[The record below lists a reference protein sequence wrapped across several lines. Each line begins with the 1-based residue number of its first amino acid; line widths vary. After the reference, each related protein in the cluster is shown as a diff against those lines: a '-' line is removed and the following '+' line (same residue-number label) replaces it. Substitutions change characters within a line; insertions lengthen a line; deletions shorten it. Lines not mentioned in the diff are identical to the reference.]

1 MQENVNNNE
10 NEEKKKESV
19 NKENVVNE
27 EKEKQDNNELEKMNK
42 ELEETT
48 DRLKRLM
55 AEFEN
60 YKKRSSK
67 ERELLYNSILADV
80 ISAILPAVDNLEKA
94 VNTETKDEQYKQGIQ
109 LVDKQIKDVLNS
121 FGVEKIETIGQKFDP
136 EIHEAVNHVE
146 DPDLGE
152 QEIKDEYRAGYKI
165 GNKVIR
171 HSMVIVAN

>member
-10 NEEKKKESV
+10 NEEKKEQAINEESV
-19 NKENVVNE
+19 NQENT
-27 EKEKQDNNELEKMNK
+27 ELEKINK

-80 ISAILPAVDNLEKA
+80 ISAILPAVDNLDKA
-94 VNTETKDEQYKQGIQ
+94 VNTQTKDEQYKQGIE

-121 FGVEKIETIGQKFDP
+121 FGVQKIESVGKKFDP

-146 DPDLGE
+146 DPNLGE
-152 QEIKDEYRAGYKI
+152 QEIKDEFRAGYKI

>member
-1 MQENVNNNE
+1 MQENVNNKE
-10 NEEKKKESV
+10 NEEKKED
-19 NKENVVNE
+19 VVNE
-27 EKEKQDNNELEKMNK
+27 ETVKQENSELENMNK

-80 ISAILPAVDNLEKA
+80 ISAILPAVDNLDKA
-94 VNTETKDEQYKQGIQ
+94 VNTQTKDEQYKKGIE

-121 FGVEKIETIGQKFDP
+121 FGVQKIESVGKRFYP
-136 EIHEAVNHVE
+136 EIHEAVNHVD
-146 DPDLGE
+146 DPNLGE
-152 QEIKDEYRAGYKI
+152 QEIKDEFRAGYKI

>member
-10 NEEKKKESV
+10 NEEKKEQAINEESV
-19 NKENVVNE
+19 NQENT
-27 EKEKQDNNELEKMNK
+27 ELEKINK

-80 ISAILPAVDNLEKA
+80 ISAILPAVDNLDKA
-94 VNTETKDEQYKQGIQ
+94 VNTQTKDEQYKKGIE

-121 FGVEKIETIGQKFDP
+121 FGVQKIESVGKRFDP
-136 EIHEAVNHVE
+136 EIHEAVNHVD
-146 DPDLGE
+146 DPNLGE
-152 QEIKDEYRAGYKI
+152 QEIKDEFRAGYKI

>member
-1 MQENVNNNE
+1 MEEKANAKEVKQEEVK
-10 NEEKKKESV
+10 EEKK
-19 NKENVVNE
+19 
-27 EKEKQDNNELEKMNK
+27 DNQELEKINQ

-67 ERELLYNSILADV
+67 QRKMLYNSLVAD
-80 ISAILPAVDNLEKA
+80 IIAAILPAVDNLEKA
-94 VNTETKDEQYKQGIQ
+94 VQTETEDKQYKQGIE

-121 FGVEKIETIGQKFDP
+121 FGVKKIESKGQKFDP
-136 EIHEAVNHVE
+136 EVHEAVNHVE
-146 DPDLGE
+146 DPNLGE
-152 QEIKDEYRAGYKI
+152 QEIKDEFRAGYKI

>member
-1 MQENVNNNE
+1 MQENVNNKE
-10 NEEKKKESV
+10 NEEKKED
-19 NKENVVNE
+19 VVNE
-27 EKEKQDNNELEKMNK
+27 ETVKQENSELENMNK

-80 ISAILPAVDNLEKA
+80 ISAILPAVDNLDKA
-94 VNTETKDEQYKQGIQ
+94 VNTQTKDEQYKKGIE

-121 FGVEKIETIGQKFDP
+121 FGVQKIESVGK
-136 EIHEAVNHVE
+136 
-146 DPDLGE
+146 
-152 QEIKDEYRAGYKI
+152 
-165 GNKVIR
+165 KV
-171 HSMVIVAN
+171 

>member
-1 MQENVNNNE
+1 MEEKANAKEVKQEEVK
-10 NEEKKKESV
+10 EEKK
-19 NKENVVNE
+19 
-27 EKEKQDNNELEKMNK
+27 DNQELEKINQ

-67 ERELLYNSILADV
+67 QREMLYNSLVAD
-80 ISAILPAVDNLEKA
+80 IIAAILPAVDNLEKS
-94 VNTETKDEQYKQGIQ
+94 VQTETEDKQYKQGIE

-121 FGVEKIETIGQKFDP
+121 FGVKKIESKGQKFDP
-136 EIHEAVNHVE
+136 EVHEAVNHVE
-146 DPDLGE
+146 DPNLGE
-152 QEIKDEYRAGYKI
+152 QEIKDEFRAGYKI

>member
-1 MQENVNNNE
+1 MEEKANAKEVKQEGVK
-10 NEEKKKESV
+10 EEKK
-19 NKENVVNE
+19 
-27 EKEKQDNNELEKMNK
+27 DNQELEKINQ

-67 ERELLYNSILADV
+67 QREMLYNSLVAD
-80 ISAILPAVDNLEKA
+80 IIAAILPAVDNLEKA
-94 VNTETKDEQYKQGIQ
+94 VQTETEDKQYKQGIE

-121 FGVEKIETIGQKFDP
+121 FGVKKIESKGQKFDP
-136 EIHEAVNHVE
+136 EVHEAVNHVE
-146 DPDLGE
+146 DPNLGE
-152 QEIKDEYRAGYKI
+152 QEIKDEFRAGYKI

>member
-10 NEEKKKESV
+10 NEEKKEQAINEESV
-19 NKENVVNE
+19 NQENT
-27 EKEKQDNNELEKMNK
+27 ELEKINK

-80 ISAILPAVDNLEKA
+80 ISAILPAVDNLDKA
-94 VNTETKDEQYKQGIQ
+94 VNTQTKDEQYKQGIE

-121 FGVEKIETIGQKFDP
+121 FGVQKIESVGKKFDP

-146 DPDLGE
+146 DPNLGE
-152 QEIKDEYRAGYKI
+152 QEIKDEFRTGYII
-165 GNKVIR
+165 GDKVIR

>member
-10 NEEKKKESV
+10 NEEKKEQAINEESV
-19 NKENVVNE
+19 NQENT
-27 EKEKQDNNELEKMNK
+27 ELEKINK

-80 ISAILPAVDNLEKA
+80 ISAILPAVDNLDKA
-94 VNTETKDEQYKQGIQ
+94 VNTQTKDEQYKQGIE

-121 FGVEKIETIGQKFDP
+121 FGVQKIESVGQKFDP

>member
-1 MQENVNNNE
+1 MQENVNNKE
-10 NEEKKKESV
+10 NEEKKED
-19 NKENVVNE
+19 VVNE
-27 EKEKQDNNELEKMNK
+27 ETVKQENSELENMNK

-80 ISAILPAVDNLEKA
+80 ISAILPAVDNLDKA
-94 VNTETKDEQYKQGIQ
+94 VNTQTKDEQYKKGIE

-121 FGVEKIETIGQKFDP
+121 FGVQKIESVGKRFDP
-136 EIHEAVNHVE
+136 EIHEAVNHVD
-146 DPDLGE
+146 DPNLGE
-152 QEIKDEYRAGYKI
+152 QEIKDEFRAGYKI

>member
-1 MQENVNNNE
+1 MQENVNNKE
-10 NEEKKKESV
+10 NEEKKEQAINEESV
-19 NKENVVNE
+19 NQENT
-27 EKEKQDNNELEKMNK
+27 ELEKINK

-80 ISAILPAVDNLEKA
+80 ISAILPAVDNLDKA
-94 VNTETKDEQYKQGIQ
+94 VNTQTKDEQYKQGIE

-121 FGVEKIETIGQKFDP
+121 FGVQKIESVGKKFDP

-146 DPDLGE
+146 DPNLGE
-152 QEIKDEYRAGYKI
+152 QEIKDEFRAGYKI

>member
-10 NEEKKKESV
+10 NEEKKEQAINEESV
-19 NKENVVNE
+19 NQENT
-27 EKEKQDNNELEKMNK
+27 ELEKINK

-80 ISAILPAVDNLEKA
+80 ISAILPAVDNLDKA
-94 VNTETKDEQYKQGIQ
+94 VNTQTKDEQYKQGIE

-121 FGVEKIETIGQKFDP
+121 FGVQKIESVGKKFDP
-136 EIHEAVNHVE
+136 EIHEAVNRVE
-146 DPDLGE
+146 DPNLGE
-152 QEIKDEYRAGYKI
+152 QEIKDEFRAGYKI

>member
-10 NEEKKKESV
+10 KEKKKEQAINEESV
-19 NKENVVNE
+19 NQENT
-27 EKEKQDNNELEKMNK
+27 ELEKINK

-80 ISAILPAVDNLEKA
+80 ISAILPAVDNLDKA
-94 VNTETKDEQYKQGIQ
+94 VNTQTKDEQYKQGIE

-121 FGVEKIETIGQKFDP
+121 FGVQKIESVGKKFDP

-146 DPDLGE
+146 DPNLGE
-152 QEIKDEYRAGYKI
+152 QEIKDEFRAGYKI

>member
-1 MQENVNNNE
+1 MDEKVNAKEVKQEEVK
-10 NEEKKKESV
+10 EEKKDS
-19 NKENVVNE
+19 
-27 EKEKQDNNELEKMNK
+27 QELEKMNQ

-67 ERELLYNSILADV
+67 EREMLYNSLVADIV
-80 ISAILPAVDNLEKA
+80 SAILPAVDNLEKA
-94 VNTETKDEQYKQGIQ
+94 VQTETEDKQYKQGIE

-121 FGVEKIETIGQKFDP
+121 FGVKKIESKGQKFDP
-136 EIHEAVNHVE
+136 EVHEAVNHVE
-146 DPDLGE
+146 DPNLGE
-152 QEIKDEYRAGYKI
+152 QEIKDEFRAGYKI

>member
-10 NEEKKKESV
+10 NEEKKEQAINEESV
-19 NKENVVNE
+19 NQENT
-27 EKEKQDNNELEKMNK
+27 ELEKINK

-80 ISAILPAVDNLEKA
+80 ISAILPAVDNLDKA
-94 VNTETKDEQYKQGIQ
+94 VNTQTKDEQYKQGIE
-109 LVDKQIKDVLNS
+109 LVDKQIKDV
-121 FGVEKIETIGQKFDP
+121 F
-136 EIHEAVNHVE
+136 
-146 DPDLGE
+146 
-152 QEIKDEYRAGYKI
+152 
-165 GNKVIR
+165 
-171 HSMVIVAN
+171 

>member
-1 MQENVNNNE
+1 MEEKANAKEVKQEEVK
-10 NEEKKKESV
+10 EEKKDS
-19 NKENVVNE
+19 
-27 EKEKQDNNELEKMNK
+27 QELEKMNQ

-67 ERELLYNSILADV
+67 EREMLYNSLVADIV
-80 ISAILPAVDNLEKA
+80 SAILPAVDNLEKA
-94 VNTETKDEQYKQGIQ
+94 VQTETEDKQYKQGIE

-121 FGVEKIETIGQKFDP
+121 FGVKKIESKGQKFDP
-136 EIHEAVNHVE
+136 EVHEAVNHVE
-146 DPDLGE
+146 DPNLGE
-152 QEIKDEYRAGYKI
+152 QEIKDEFRAGYKI

>member
-1 MQENVNNNE
+1 MEEKANAKEVKQEEVK
-10 NEEKKKESV
+10 EEKK
-19 NKENVVNE
+19 
-27 EKEKQDNNELEKMNK
+27 DNQELEKINQ

-67 ERELLYNSILADV
+67 QREMLYNSLVAD
-80 ISAILPAVDNLEKA
+80 IIAAILPAVDNLEKA
-94 VNTETKDEQYKQGIQ
+94 VQTETEDKQYKQGIE

-121 FGVEKIETIGQKFDP
+121 FGVKKIESRGQKFDP
-136 EIHEAVNHVE
+136 EVHEAVNHVE
-146 DPDLGE
+146 DPNLGE
-152 QEIKDEYRAGYKI
+152 QEIKDEFRAGYKI

>member
-1 MQENVNNNE
+1 MEEKANAKEVKQEEVK
-10 NEEKKKESV
+10 EEKK
-19 NKENVVNE
+19 
-27 EKEKQDNNELEKMNK
+27 DNQELEKINQ

-67 ERELLYNSILADV
+67 QREMLYNSLVAD
-80 ISAILPAVDNLEKA
+80 IIAAILPAVDNLEKA
-94 VNTETKDEQYKQGIQ
+94 VQTETEDKQYKQGIE

-121 FGVEKIETIGQKFDP
+121 FGVKKIESKGQKFDP
-136 EIHEAVNHVE
+136 EVHEAVNHVE
-146 DPDLGE
+146 DPNLGE
-152 QEIKDEYRAGYKI
+152 QEIKDEFRAGYKI

>member
-10 NEEKKKESV
+10 NEEKKEKSINEESV
-19 NKENVVNE
+19 NQENT
-27 EKEKQDNNELEKMNK
+27 ELEKINK

-80 ISAILPAVDNLEKA
+80 ISAILPAVDNLDKA
-94 VNTETKDEQYKQGIQ
+94 VNTQTKDEQYKQGIE

-121 FGVEKIETIGQKFDP
+121 FGVQKIESVGKKFDP

-146 DPDLGE
+146 DPNLGE
-152 QEIKDEYRAGYKI
+152 QEIKDEFRAGYKI

>member
-1 MQENVNNNE
+1 M
-10 NEEKKKESV
+10 EEKANAKEV
-19 NKENVVNE
+19 KQEEVKEE
-27 EKEKQDNNELEKMNK
+27 TKDNQELEKINQ

-67 ERELLYNSILADV
+67 QREMLYNSLVAD
-80 ISAILPAVDNLEKA
+80 IIAAILPAVDNLEKA
-94 VNTETKDEQYKQGIQ
+94 VQTETEDKQYKQGIE

-121 FGVEKIETIGQKFDP
+121 FGVKKIESKGQKFDP
-136 EIHEAVNHVE
+136 EVHEAVNHVE
-146 DPDLGE
+146 DPNLGE
-152 QEIKDEYRAGYKI
+152 QEIKDEFRAGYKI

>member
-10 NEEKKKESV
+10 NEEKKEQAINEESV
-19 NKENVVNE
+19 NQENT
-27 EKEKQDNNELEKMNK
+27 ELEKINK

-80 ISAILPAVDNLEKA
+80 ISAILPAVDNLDKA
-94 VNTETKDEQYKQGIQ
+94 VNTQTKDEQYKQGIE

-121 FGVEKIETIGQKFDP
+121 FGVQKIESVGKKFDP
-136 EIHEAVNHVE
+136 EIHEEVNHVE
-146 DPDLGE
+146 DPNLGE
-152 QEIKDEYRAGYKI
+152 QEIKDEFRAGYKI

>member
-10 NEEKKKESV
+10 NEEKKEQAINEESV
-19 NKENVVNE
+19 NQENT
-27 EKEKQDNNELEKMNK
+27 ELEKINK

-80 ISAILPAVDNLEKA
+80 ISAILPAVDNLDKA
-94 VNTETKDEQYKQGIQ
+94 VNTQTKDEQYKQGIE

-121 FGVEKIETIGQKFDP
+121 FGVQKIESVGKKFDP

-146 DPDLGE
+146 DPNLGE
-152 QEIKDEYRAGYKI
+152 QEIKDEFSAGYKI

>member
-1 MQENVNNNE
+1 MEEKANAKEVKQEEVK
-10 NEEKKKESV
+10 EEKK
-19 NKENVVNE
+19 
-27 EKEKQDNNELEKMNK
+27 DNQELEKMNR

-67 ERELLYNSILADV
+67 EREMLYNSLVADIV
-80 ISAILPAVDNLEKA
+80 SAILPAVDNLEKA
-94 VNTETKDEQYKQGIQ
+94 VQTETEDKQYKQGIE

-121 FGVEKIETIGQKFDP
+121 FGVKKIESKGQKFDP
-136 EIHEAVNHVE
+136 EVHEAVNHVE
-146 DPDLGE
+146 DPNLGE
-152 QEIKDEYRAGYKI
+152 QEIKDEFRAGYKI